1 MGTPDTRSARK
12 GTQALERGLQ
22 LLEAVA
28 SGITD
33 LESLSRTLETSR
45 STTHRLASTLVRMR
59 FLSHAARQG
68 YSIGP
73 RVIELGFHAHSELH
87 LPSIAQPYLAE
98 LARVTRE
105 TVHLGVLDGSEV
117 IYIDKVAGSR
127 EVQMASRI
135 GHRMPA
141 QTTSL
146 GKVLLAGLPPSER
159 SDRIIPGLKRTPST
173 IDSVEALE
181 EELRRVSVQG
191 YALDLEENE
200 MNIRCIAAPIRDA
213 SGDVVAAV
221 SIASIVVYMSD
232 ERLASLIPA
241 VQDAARSISRA
252 LGWRHA

>member
-1 MGTPDTRSARK
+1 MGSPTTKTARK
-12 GTQALERGLQ
+12 GTQALERGLR

-28 SGITD
+28 SGVTD
-33 LESLSRTLETSR
+33 LDTLSRKLETSR
-45 STTHRLASTLVRMR
+45 STTHRLASTLVQMR
-59 FLSHAARQG
+59 FLTHAPREG
-68 YSIGP
+68 YGIGP

-98 LARVTRE
+98 LVAVTKE
-105 TVHLGVLDGSEV
+105 TAHLGVLEGSEV
-117 IYIDKVAGSR
+117 TYIDKLGGSR

-146 GKVLLAGLPPSER
+146 GKVLLAGLPPAER
-159 SDRIIPGLKRTPST
+159 SARIQPGLKRTPHT

-181 EELRRVSVQG
+181 EELRRVAVQG

-213 SGDVVAAV
+213 SGEVVAAV

-232 ERLASLIPA
+232 ERLSSLIPA
-241 VQDAARSISRA
+241 VQEAGRNISGA